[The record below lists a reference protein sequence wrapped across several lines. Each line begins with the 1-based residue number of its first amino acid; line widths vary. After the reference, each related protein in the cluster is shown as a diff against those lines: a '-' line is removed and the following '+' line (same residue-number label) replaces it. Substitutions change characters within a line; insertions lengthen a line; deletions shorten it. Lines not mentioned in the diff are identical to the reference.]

1 MNDEREK
8 LEAEV
13 LKSSNNDSKDIEME
27 EIEKTAEKHENKME
41 NEKQEVKS
49 SVTVLEKEEVIKE
62 DKTFNEKYNI
72 ESNVKNENQYQFK
85 KTIPSKRNHKFMILV
100 IIMIIFVIAATLFS
114 TIFALLNLNNET
126 ILGGISI
133 KGTLVEGMTED
144 EAIKIL
150 NERFESEKKREII
163 LKINGEEY
171 SITPEQIEA
180 QYNVQKAVEQA
191 YNIGREGNIFQNNFE
206 ILKTMMEE
214 NNIDVEITYN
224 EELLVK
230 VLEGF
235 NAKLPNAMLDNTYCV
250 EEDELIITR
259 GLDGIVV
266 DVEDAKQVIIECIKN
281 GSNEELELK
290 TQFKECPEID
300 IEKIYSETGNRINWR
315 ML

>member
-235 NAKLPNAMLDNTYCV
+235 NAKLPNAMLD
-250 EEDELIITR
+250 
-259 GLDGIVV
+259 IV
-266 DVEDAKQVIIECIKN
+266 
-281 GSNEELELK
+281 LK
-290 TQFKECPEID
+290 KM
-300 IEKIYSETGNRINWR
+300 S
-315 ML
+315 